1 MAKTKFTKPKGRMK
15 KAPKLRK
22 KQKDDAEAWI
32 SENIWNKIKH
42 AIGYVP
48 FTTDLVAAYL
58 CATDTK
64 TAATLESRLLLYG
77 AIIYFISPI
86 DAVPDFLPFF
96 GYTDDVAILS
106 QVLLNFKTYISD
118 RHYKAANK
126 QLKSLG
132 LKD

>member
-1 MAKTKFTKPKGRMK
+1 MAKNFKPPKGRMK
-15 KAPKLRK
+15 KAPKL
-22 KQKDDAEAWI
+22 QVEDEASVVDWI

-42 AIGYVP
+42 AIGQVP
-48 FTTDLVAAYL
+48 FTTHLVGAYF
-58 CATDTK
+58 CAIDTK

-86 DAVPDFLPFF
+86 DAVPDFLLFF
-96 GYTDDVAILS
+96 GYTDDVSVLS
-106 QVLLNFKTYISD
+106 TVLLNFKTYISD